1 MVLLNCCGSA
11 LPRQLLVMGAF
22 LWYDNTNKSKRN
34 GNMELG
40 KEIRRLR
47 TDRGLT
53 QEALTKLYNNQASST
68 ACWQWN
74 MARRRWRGP
83 GEIQMPSA
91 NGPMPGAATF
101 PTGMCATTTH

>member
-1 MVLLNCCGSA
+1 MVLLNCSGSA

-47 TDRGLT
+47 TDR
-53 QEALTKLYNNQASST
+53 A
-68 ACWQWN
+68 
-74 MARRRWRGP
+74 
-83 GEIQMPSA
+83 
-91 NGPMPGAATF
+91 
-101 PTGMCATTTH
+101 